1 VHGNDDFLHRKD
13 HLLKNKTGQETC
25 GSSCQ
30 ATKVRKLEKA
40 PGNAAPKKAKYGTKT
55 ATVIMQN
62 RQLGGRGMDLIT
74 TPKVV
79 EDETLEMFQRAKQ
92 LRDCE

>member
-1 VHGNDDFLHRKD
+1 
-13 HLLKNKTGQETC
+13 
-25 GSSCQ
+25 
-30 ATKVRKLEKA
+30 VRKLEKA
-40 PGNAAPKKAKYGTKT
+40 TGNAAPPKAKSGTKT

-74 TPKVV
+74 MPKVV
-79 EDETLEMFQRAKQ
+79 EDETLEVFQRAKQ